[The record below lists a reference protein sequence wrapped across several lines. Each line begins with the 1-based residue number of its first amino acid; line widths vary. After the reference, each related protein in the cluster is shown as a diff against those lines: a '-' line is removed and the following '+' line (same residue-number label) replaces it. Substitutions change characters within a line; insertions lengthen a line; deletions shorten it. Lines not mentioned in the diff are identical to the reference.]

1 MSYTIYSTEKTKKK
15 ASEFET
21 KALLYLMTMH
31 KDSSKIHYFVVDFFN
46 DLTGVDS
53 LGLEAWDTQS
63 KGSAGITPKAIGKDL
78 VTLFKNYLS
87 EFEFK
92 HYIMFLGGVS
102 QTVLLDETLKEFTI
116 ENVTPKAKKS
126 IISGLIDES
135 YDKEYIKKDL
145 ICDANINDFLS
156 KVLFVIGDYDI
167 NYYIRQ
173 AIKVGD
179 SFKINDE
186 YLTKIFNEIRDK
198 QSSLK
203 HIMTEN
209 VILNNF
215 IEFEKYNKYLTS
227 NDIKLMILSRLIHR
241 NGIEESVPISFSI
254 LLDGRTEVERKDL
267 VETCQDDIF
276 RMLYDKNNA
285 DAYWELFEEVYNLTL
300 NNIGKD
306 INYIYELLDK
316 DKVRKVTFLTF
327 NSTKYFISL
336 VKDGL
341 CKW

>member
-186 YLTKIFNEIRDK
+186 YLTKIFNERI
-198 QSSLK
+198 
-203 HIMTEN
+203 
-209 VILNNF
+209 
-215 IEFEKYNKYLTS
+215 S
-227 NDIKLMILSRLIHR
+227 NLYRLSYIII
-241 NGIEESVPISFSI
+241 NIIISYY
-254 LLDGRTEVERKDL
+254 K
-267 VETCQDDIF
+267 
-276 RMLYDKNNA
+276 
-285 DAYWELFEEVYNLTL
+285 
-300 NNIGKD
+300 
-306 INYIYELLDK
+306 
-316 DKVRKVTFLTF
+316 
-327 NSTKYFISL
+327 
-336 VKDGL
+336 
-341 CKW
+341 